1 MWYSLRYL
9 LRDILVHRFADLFG
23 NIGALLPGDVVALL
37 VGLGD
42 ALLPR
47 HGDLLRPAVLP
58 DHVLALLLVDRA
70 GHRLGRL
77 VRHVS
82 ALLPRDAPAL
92 LLGDLLL
99 HLHLDGDAVLAGHVR
114 ADLAGELPGHR
125 RTAVLRDELALL
137 PGDLLLHLPGDLL
150 ALGLSDLVADV
161 LRYLLAH
168 VLLDRLAEGRRRL
181 AVGLVQGVIGVV
193 DVLMLMSGLRCF
205 ADLLHDLLADGLVL
219 RGAVLLEPVRA
230 LLLVDGVDQRVV
242 RRLADLLVGGG
253 ALLLQ
258 LGVDDR
264 LALLLV
270 DGAALHLRHL
280 HDGDVDGGVADLL
293 EAGLALL
300 LELGL
305 HDVVNDVVG
314 HGPALLLGNL
324 NVNGAKGY
332 DFPMVAV
339 ANERRIIP
347 ANGRKILLVLLS
359 LKYNEIGLGPMGH

>member
-1 MWYSLRYL
+1 
-9 LRDILVHRFADLFG
+9 
-23 NIGALLPGDVVALL
+23 
-37 VGLGD
+37 
-42 ALLPR
+42 
-47 HGDLLRPAVLP
+47 
-58 DHVLALLLVDRA
+58 
-70 GHRLGRL
+70 
-77 VRHVS
+77 
-82 ALLPRDAPAL
+82 
-92 LLGDLLL
+92 
-99 HLHLDGDAVLAGHVR
+99 
-114 ADLAGELPGHR
+114 
-125 RTAVLRDELALL
+125 
-137 PGDLLLHLPGDLL
+137 
-150 ALGLSDLVADV
+150 
-161 LRYLLAH
+161 
-168 VLLDRLAEGRRRL
+168 
-181 AVGLVQGVIGVV
+181 
-193 DVLMLMSGLRCF
+193 MLMSGLRCF
-205 ADLLHDLLADGLVL
+205 ADLLHDLIADGLVL

-258 LGVDDR
+258 LGVEDR

-332 DFPMVAV
+332 DFPLVAV

>member
-1 MWYSLRYL
+1 MWCSLRYL
-9 LRDILVHRFADLFG
+9 FRDILVHRVADLFG

-77 VRHVS
+77 ERHVP
-82 ALLPRDAPAL
+82 AFLPRDSPAL

-99 HLHLDGDAVLAGHVR
+99 HLHLDGDAVLAGHVP

-125 RTAVLRDELALL
+125 RAAVLRDELALL
-137 PGDLLLHLPGDLL
+137 PGDLILHLPGDLL
-150 ALGLSDLVADV
+150 ALGLSDLVADAP
-161 LRYLLAH
+161 RYLLAH

-181 AVGLVQGVIGVV
+181 AVGLVQGVVGVV
-193 DVLMLMSGLRCF
+193 DVEVVFGLRRF
-205 ADLLHDLLADGLVL
+205 ADLLHDLLADGVVL

-230 LLLVDGVDQRVV
+230 LLLVDGVDLRVV
-242 RRLADLLVGGG
+242 DRLADLLVGGG

-258 LGVDDR
+258 LGVEDR

-305 HDVVNDVVG
+305 HDVVNYVVG
-314 HGPALLLGNL
+314 HRPALLLGNL
-324 NVNGAKGY
+324 
-332 DFPMVAV
+332 
-339 ANERRIIP
+339 
-347 ANGRKILLVLLS
+347 
-359 LKYNEIGLGPMGH
+359 